1 MFFVVNGYTM
11 KIILLCFICFSSV
24 YSAVGMKESTMIVKK
39 DYGNIIYAEDLYRL
53 YSLPMN
59 YTEIDL
65 FENIK
70 YLEMAL
76 DAPFGFA
83 NRAFAIITTEESYQ
97 KYKDLL
103 HMQFRYLITQ
113 NYIYLA
119 GLYDKPNYYFYND
132 QFKGDIEKSLEYA
145 RYFYLLSQESWVGVK
160 EYAEKVT
167 SNKANLEMDRLIDNA
182 YKIKYGEIDYDKT
195 ASRKLKELEEKLLA
209 IRS

>member
-1 MFFVVNGYTM
+1 M
-11 KIILLCFICFSSV
+11 KIILLCFICFSTI
-24 YSAVGMKESTMIVKK
+24 YSAIGMKESTMIVKR

-53 YSLPMN
+53 YSLPMY

-65 FENIK
+65 FENIRF
-70 YLEMAL
+70 LEMAL

-103 HMQFRYLITQ
+103 HMQFHYLITQ

-119 GLYDKPNYYFYND
+119 ALYDKPNYYFYND

-145 RYFYLLSQESWVGVK
+145 KYFYLLSQESWVSV
-160 EYAEKVT
+160 EAYADKVT
-167 SNKANLEMDRLIDNA
+167 LNKANLEMDKLIDNA
-182 YKIKYGEIDYDKT
+182 YKIKNGEIDYDKT
-195 ASRKLKELEEKLLA
+195 ASRKLRELENKLLA